1 MTNINPLDDEQMRA
15 LMTKCRNAD
24 RHVAALL
31 AMTND
36 CYRDD
41 GQSGLLQDPFH
52 CSGGQTMDRSLVT
65 MGVPAY
71 SASQSLRDPLP
82 LLNSMTFHGLKAKGR
97 GSLPVFLCTTTL
109 LVLSMPVDRK
119 ADRTLPSGAGV
130 AALLAMTNDC
140 YRDDGQN

>member
-1 MTNINPLDDEQMRA
+1 
-15 LMTKCRNAD
+15 MTKYRNAD

-71 SASQSLRDPLP
+71 PTSQSLRDPLP
-82 LLNSMTFHGLKAKGR
+82 LLNSMIFHGLKAKGR

-109 LVLSMPVDRK
+109 LVLSMPVGSK

-130 AALLAMTNDC
+130 AAL
-140 YRDDGQN
+140 RDDEQMRAMMTKNGGKADRHVAALLR